1 MNIDRTPIPGFKA
14 VAFFRQVKEAL
25 SREMAGKTFAERQ
38 ALLRAYRPPNA
49 PGRPAEPA
57 PAADRT

>member
-14 VAFFRQVKEAL
+14 VAFSRQAKEAL

-38 ALLRAYRPPNA
+38 AVLRPHRATPVPDRA
-49 PGRPAEPA
+49 AEPT
-57 PAADRT
+57 PAADRS

>member
-14 VAFFRQVKEAL
+14 VAFFRQVKEEL

-38 ALLRAYRPPNA
+38 ALLRPYRTPNA
-49 PGRPAEPA
+49 PDQAAEPA